1 MEKDGS
7 WINFLRKV
15 SITKLG
21 GDYMI
26 NIDARSGTPIYE
38 QIINGIKEALLKGL
52 IEPGEKLPSVREMA
66 GILMTNPNTVSKA
79 YGELERLKVIE
90 VLRGKGTF
98 ISMDYKPKIQEDMM
112 EALKDSLK
120 KIVLNAKYMGL
131 TKKDIVHIMDSYF
144 KELDKEEQSHRKGE
158 EK

>member
-1 MEKDGS
+1 
-7 WINFLRKV
+7 
-15 SITKLG
+15 
-21 GDYMI
+21 MI
-26 NIDARSGTPIYE
+26 NIDARSSTPIYE
-38 QIINGIKEALLKGL
+38 QIINGVKEAILKGIL
-52 IEPGEKLPSVREMA
+52 EPGEKLPSVREMA

-120 KIVLNAKYMGL
+120 KIVLDAKYMGL
-131 TKKDIVHIMDSYF
+131 TKKDIVNIMDVYY
-144 KELDKEEQSHRKGE
+144 KELDKEEQNESKEGE
-158 EK
+158 N